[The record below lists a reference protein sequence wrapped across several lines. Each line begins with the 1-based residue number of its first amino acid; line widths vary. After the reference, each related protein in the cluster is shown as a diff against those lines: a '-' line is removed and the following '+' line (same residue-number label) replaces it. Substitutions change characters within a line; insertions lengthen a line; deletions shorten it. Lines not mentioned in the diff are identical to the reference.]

1 MKNCRDCVH
10 YDTEIWDDAC
20 NECGPTAKNFK
31 EKDDDMENE
40 NRNATATI
48 DTEAELKEQVAKLQA
63 NLDEANEYIDE
74 LNQKLQTARTELAVM
89 RGMVDGL
96 KFAMRCNGVSG
107 GEVR

>member
-1 MKNCRDCVH
+1 MSKKCENCMWETLDVLDEPCLSCKD
-10 YDTEIWDDAC
+10 YSAWE
-20 NECGPTAKNFK
+20 PK
-31 EKDDDMENE
+31 EQKEDNMENE
-40 NRNATATI
+40 NKNTTATI
-48 DTEAELKEQVAKLQA
+48 DTEAELRKLRAK
-63 NLDEANEYIDE
+63 LDEANEYIDE

>member
-1 MKNCRDCVH
+1 MSETGTCLDCKYKDLTVF
-10 YDTEIWDDAC
+10 TGPCEKC
-20 NECGPTAKNFK
+20 NNWSKWEPK
-31 EKDDDMENE
+31 EDDMENE

-48 DTEAELKEQVAKLQA
+48 DTEAELRKLQA
-63 NLDEANEYIDE
+63 KLDEANEYIDE

>member
-1 MKNCRDCVH
+1 MSRRCGNCKYKDL
-10 YDTEIWDDAC
+10 EELDDLC
-20 NECGPTAKNFK
+20 NICCEFNECEPK
-31 EKDDDMENE
+31 EQEDDMENE
-40 NRNATATI
+40 NTTVKI
-48 DTEAELKEQVAKLQA
+48 DTEAELRKLQA
-63 NLDEANEYIDE
+63 KLDEANEYIDE